1 MNKVLR
7 AYWPL
12 LLILLVCSI
21 LFTFQ
26 LNRDL
31 LIDWDECVYGQQ
43 AKEMLATG
51 NYITNQW
58 NRELVF
64 EKPPLYNWLTVPFYA
79 LFGVSPFTARIPMV
93 LMSLALIASI
103 YIFAKKY
110 FNDRVAVLSSVLLL
124 ASNLPLTYMIRNN
137 TDIGV
142 ALCIFLGFWAWIES
156 FKKSNYSYLAGF
168 LFGCGVMMKGLGV
181 LPYIGTLFF
190 TIFFQ
195 YKTEYLFNY
204 AKMFSIFL
212 VTILPW
218 HVYHYAQFGQAFIQ
232 VYIIEHIIKRSQNTL
247 DFHFEGR
254 LFYVKLFIKSFGP
267 WLVFTAVLPA
277 LYLLNFKR
285 YFSKKSLLK
294 ELSDKRIIFIIIL
307 LILLPLIS
315 ITRVKTRIEWYS
327 LPIYP
332 FLSIFI
338 AYSLDLLFNKPK
350 LRIITWIITAV
361 IATQAVYL
369 VSQKTRFWDN
379 KRTMTPAQQFLLEA
393 KKIPEDSINYLV
405 WHGERKAEAI
415 LPQNMRTS
423 TTFVYGGQPCAVY
436 FTDKKI
442 NYYYDRVKFTELL
455 KTQQGI
461 FMVENSDLELYE
473 SIPGEVIFKNTDYT
487 LFRKN

>member
-7 AYWPL
+7 SYWPL
-12 LLILLVCSI
+12 VLILVVVGF
-21 LFTFQ
+21 LFISQ

-43 AKEMLATG
+43 AKEMLTSG
-51 NYITNQW
+51 NYLTNQW

-79 LFGVSPFTARIPMV
+79 LFGISPFTARIPMV
-93 LMSLALIASI
+93 LMALGLISAI
-103 YIFAKKY
+103 YLFCKKY
-110 FNDRVAVLSSVLLL
+110 FNTRIAVLSSLLLL

-142 ALCIFLGFWAWIES
+142 ALFVFLGFWAWIES
-156 FKKSNYSYLAGF
+156 FKKHNYSYLAGF

-181 LPYIGTLFF
+181 LPYIVTLFF
-190 TIFFQ
+190 TVFFQ
-195 YKTEYLFNY
+195 YKPEYLLNY
-204 AKMFSIFL
+204 GKMFSVFL

-218 HVYHYAQFGQAFIQ
+218 HLYHYFTYGMTFVQ
-232 VYIIEHIIKRSQNTL
+232 VYILEHIIKRSQNTL
-247 DFHFEGR
+247 DFHMEGR
-254 LFYVKLFIKSFGP
+254 LFYVKLFLKSFGP
-267 WLVFTAVLPA
+267 WLVFAAALPVTYVLS
-277 LYLLNFKR
+277 YKK
-285 YFSKKSLLK
+285 YFTKKAFFK
-294 ELSDKRIIFIIIL
+294 ELADNRILFTIVL

-338 AYSLDLLFNKPK
+338 AYSIDLLFNKPK
-350 LRIITWIITAV
+350 LKIISWVLAGIIA
-361 IATQAVYL
+361 IQAIYF
-369 VSQKTRFWDN
+369 VSQKTRFWDST
-379 KRTMTPAQQFLLEA
+379 RTITPAQQFFLEA

-442 NYYYDRVKFTELL
+442 NYFYDIPKFTLL
-455 KTQQGI
+455 LQSKPGI
-461 FMVENSDLELYE
+461 YMVENSDLRMFEGLR
-473 SIPGEVIFKNTDYT
+473 GEIVYKNSDYT
-487 LFRKN
+487 LFRKQ

>member
-7 AYWPL
+7 SYWPL
-12 LLILLVCSI
+12 VIILIICGF
-21 LFTFQ
+21 LFTSQ

-93 LMSLALIASI
+93 LMALSLIAAI
-103 YIFAKKY
+103 YIFCKKY
-110 FNDRVAVLSSVLLL
+110 FNTRVAILSSLLLL
-124 ASNLPLTYMIRNN
+124 ASNVPLTYMIRNN

-142 ALCIFLGFWAWIES
+142 ALMVFLGFWAWIES
-156 FKKSNYSYLAGF
+156 FKKTSYTYLAGF

-195 YKTEYLFNY
+195 YKAEYLLNY
-204 AKMFSIFL
+204 VKMFAVFL
-212 VTILPW
+212 VTIIPW
-218 HVYHYAQFGQAFIQ
+218 HLYHYFTYGMAFIE

-247 DFHFEGR
+247 DFHMEGR
-254 LFYVKLFIKSFGP
+254 LFYIKLILKSFGL
-267 WLVFTAVLPA
+267 WLVFAAVLPIT
-277 LYLLNFKR
+277 YLLT
-285 YFSKKSLLK
+285 YKKYLAKKTLLK
-294 ELSDKRIIFIIIL
+294 ELTDNRIIFTIL
-307 LILLPLIS
+307 LLIVLPLIS

-327 LPIYP
+327 LPLFP

-338 AYSLDLLFNKPK
+338 AYGIDAIFNKPK
-350 LRIITWIITAV
+350 LRIITLILAV
-361 IATQAVYL
+361 IIAIQAVYFI
-369 VSQKTRFWDN
+369 SQRTRFWDS
-379 KRTMTPAQQFLLEA
+379 KRTVTPAQQFLIEA
-393 KKIPEDSINYLV
+393 KKIPEDSIHYLV
-405 WHGERKAEAI
+405 WHGERTAEAI

-436 FTDKKI
+436 YTDKKI
-442 NYYYDRVKFTELL
+442 NYYYDIPLFTSQLQS
-455 KTQQGI
+455 TPGI
-461 FMVENSDLELYE
+461 YMVENSDIKMFYGLE
-473 SIPGEVIFKNTDYT
+473 GEIIYKNSDYT
-487 LFRKN
+487 LFRKQ